1 MQIPSSS
8 HEVEYFCNHT
18 EQKQEELT
26 KVALNMQSPDYSHI
40 IRTQLRDYIAILP
53 SCCAS

>member
-18 EQKQEELT
+18 EQEQEELT